1 MKMRD
6 RRSQTGYGSSSQ
18 WRNRLLLIATGNSSK
33 LIADQ
38 LFITGETVKGQIKK
52 ILSSLGANDRT
63 RACHHRA

>member
-1 MKMRD
+1 VEKSFTLD
-6 RRSQTGYGSSSQ
+6 CHP
-18 WRNRLLLIATGNSSK
+18 NSSK

-38 LFITGETVKGQIKK
+38 LFITGETVKGQVKK

>member
-1 MKMRD
+1 MRD

-38 LFITGETVKGQIKK
+38 LFITGETVKGQVKNI
-52 ILSSLGANDRT
+52 SPA
-63 RACHHRA
+63 

>member
-1 MKMRD
+1 MND
-6 RRSQTGYGSSSQ
+6 ILALPTGPLAEAS
-18 WRNRLLLIATGNSSK
+18 LCVVTATESK

-38 LFITGETVKGQIKK
+38 LFITGETVKGQVKK